1 MSTLLPTPPTR
12 WRFHDPAVLE
22 PFFNTVVAFPFFVF
36 LGAGTAIFF
45 TPIRSFKIFKAYF
58 MRDVAF
64 NNFNDNPVNFIRI
77 ARGCPAVARFPLAVM
92 FPLLLMPIILISSLI
107 SLVACLFDSYFWD
120 DDKRKRIKRSYLQAL
135 KHLCRCLWACAM
147 PLWDV
152 KKTVDQHNH
161 EAQVQNPED
170 YAQPKGFPAFLG
182 GFFFLHFFVVVP
194 ISNTAADFNFAGDL
208 LSVYNNFYVT
218 TSILTNPVGSRLCC
232 RGVWS
237 PCGRV
242 FCCQSFSGALEGAQT
257 WQRGSGDVCL
267 YSASP
272 ERGKWGSAHKAF
284 QPRVRSRFLQL
295 VGTVVQDLAQL
306 IIVYFISG
314 VTGRT
319 SSFYFNLAASIIS
332 FSFFWSTIFSRASVL
347 GVFGLRWNLAF
358 QFLFFCAFAGGLSP
372 LALIDSPIIP
382 SVDMSN
388 ANEANIVLL
397 MTNVANITIDGN
409 SVIQTVSFPNLVSIT
424 GNITINNCPQFG

>member
-77 ARGCPAVARFPLAVM
+77 ARGCPAMARFPLAVM

-120 DDKRKRIKRSYLQAL
+120 DDRRKRIKRSYLQAL
-135 KHLCRCLWACAM
+135 KRLCRCLWACAM
-147 PLWDV
+147 PLSDV

-182 GFFFLHFFVVVP
+182 VFFFLAFFCCSRRKKEGDEKRRHPKRDVSFHHFFD
-194 ISNTAADFNFAGDL
+194 AKR
-208 LSVYNNFYVT
+208 
-218 TSILTNPVGSRLCC
+218 RL
-232 RGVWS
+232 RDD
-237 PCGRV
+237 
-242 FCCQSFSGALEGAQT
+242 T
-257 WQRGSGDVCL
+257 
-267 YSASP
+267 
-272 ERGKWGSAHKAF
+272 
-284 QPRVRSRFLQL
+284 
-295 VGTVVQDLAQL
+295 
-306 IIVYFISG
+306 
-314 VTGRT
+314 
-319 SSFYFNLAASIIS
+319 
-332 FSFFWSTIFSRASVL
+332 
-347 GVFGLRWNLAF
+347 
-358 QFLFFCAFAGGLSP
+358 
-372 LALIDSPIIP
+372 
-382 SVDMSN
+382 
-388 ANEANIVLL
+388 
-397 MTNVANITIDGN
+397 
-409 SVIQTVSFPNLVSIT
+409 
-424 GNITINNCPQFG
+424 